1 MNKFRL
7 RIRVSLLSLFL
18 MIYLNTI
25 ASAAEIQV
33 SAGTDA
39 ISTAL
44 SGSSAGDILILI
56 TDGGNYTESSA
67 LIVDKAIT
75 IKAATGLT
83 AKPIWTTMGNNH
95 ITLQSN
101 VVLEGIIFE
110 GISNPDTAESAIIN
124 SATIPSDLTING
136 CEFRNFLD
144 KCICKQDLKVGSFD
158 SVIVANSIFSASEE
172 AIVLEGDHPQGAG
185 QHADNVPGALYL
197 SVEKC
202 TFYNLEGGAIKLEAY
217 VAPGDPVLANINYVT
232 INNCKGETVYLKEVD
247 ETSKVTNSVI
257 TNCNIAVKVKYSPA
271 DLKVTYCDLW
281 GNTIDFDKS
290 SNGGCSAGVGIFSHD
305 PWYKDAVNGDFNYA
319 WSQFSRASSEKTN
332 IGDSRWT
339 FYLDGPP
346 RLAVNTLG
354 SGSIQIAPVGP
365 YTVGDVVDIT
375 ALPNEGSELIGWY
388 GDTLNANSQ
397 ITMEAHRYVAA
408 QFAPVGANIVDINGT
423 FSGNVDWS
431 VVAIELKG
439 SGRITF
445 EEAQNG
451 GVLFATAPETL
462 TVTTDTTL
470 KAARNDL
477 YLAIISTKGHSDGH
491 PHNTQV
497 VDEVKGLGLNWE
509 HVATERGSR
518 NQTVLN
524 IYKAQGVPTGD
535 DIVSATLHN
544 FPAGFCIALTVVR
557 YSGVDRVNPI
567 GNILSQNVLGFN
579 GPVVEITGYPKPD
592 ARAIPNARPD
602 NTKYSVKLPVSE
614 STVAAFIAH
623 RNLTHT
629 PGEGFKERDEF
640 AVISGGNTNSISVVD
655 NAANP
660 PILLPAV
667 ADTISNAL
675 AGASDGDI
683 FILTTDGGI
692 YQEANTVVIDKSVTI
707 KAAEG
712 LTNPPTWTTG
722 GNKHITLQSD
732 LTLEGIVFEG
742 LFNSINAS
750 SAIINGATTPNNLT
764 INGCEFRNFS
774 DEIIFTEFN
783 EQICSFDSVFVN
795 NSLFHNSGS
804 GIMLNGDHPQGA
816 GQHADNIPGAYYLWV
831 ENCTLYNLAN
841 EGIKLEPYVPPG
853 PPAVAMINHVTVNNC
868 GAEGVYVKEVGP
880 SSKITNSIITNCGK
894 GVVIKYMTSL
904 EVTYSDV
911 WGNGKDYD
919 GGAFAGLGCFSHDPW
934 FVDAANGDF
943 RFMWAQIMNA
953 SSEKIQIGDS
963 RWTAYDNGPPR
974 LAVNTIGDG
983 TITIDP
989 VKEVYNVDDNVT
1001 LTAAPNAG
1009 AEFIGW
1015 IGDTLN
1021 AQGQV
1026 TMDAHKYVTA
1036 QFAPA
1041 GSKLI
1046 EFNGTFSNKV
1056 DWSVVAMELVPATGS
1071 QVTFA
1076 EIQTGKRLEVS
1087 GDTLQV
1093 ATDSVVTAVSNDLYL
1108 AAISTKGHSYG
1119 HSHNCTQVDSIWG
1132 LGLEWKH
1139 VNSVRGTRNGTHL
1152 EIYMAQGTP
1161 TGDDKVSVIVHN
1173 FPAGFCIAL
1182 SVVRYTGVHT
1192 ATPIGNIISH
1202 NSIGF
1207 NSAGVE
1213 ITGLPRPASS
1223 YDKPTYSVKLPVTGD
1238 AVCAFIA
1245 HRNVNH
1251 EAGEGFIERSE
1262 FWVESGGNTNS
1273 ITLVD
1278 KGVLTS
1284 VSSTTEKGIPLAFDL
1299 SQNYPN
1305 PFNPETMIRYQLPK
1319 ACDVKLVVFNLKGQ
1333 KVATLYNGVQQAGY
1347 HTIRWN
1353 GLDDQQRTVTSGIY
1367 FYRLEADSYSK
1378 TYKMLFVR

>member
-7 RIRVSLLSLFL
+7 RIRVYLFSLFL

-44 SGSSAGDILILI
+44 SGASAGDILVLV
-56 TDGGNYTESSA
+56 TDGGAYTESAA
-67 LIVDKAIT
+67 LIVDKAVT

-83 AKPIWTTMGNNH
+83 AMPVWTTAGTNH
-95 ITLQSN
+95 IILQSDL
-101 VVLEGIIFE
+101 VLGGILFE
-110 GISNPDTAESAIIN
+110 GLSGATTATSVIIN
-124 SATIPSDLTING
+124 GATTPNNLMVDG
-136 CEFRNFLD
+136 CEFRNLVD
-144 KCICKQDLKVGSFD
+144 KTIASEGADGTIFSFD
-158 SVIVANSIFSASEE
+158 SVMVKNCLFHTSGAG
-172 AIVLEGDHPQGAG
+172 IVLDGDHPQGAG
-185 QHADNVPGALYL
+185 QHADNVPGAYFLL
-197 SVEKC
+197 VDNS
-202 TFYNLEGGAIKLEAY
+202 TFYNLAGEGVKLEPY
-217 VAPGDPVLANINYVT
+217 VPPGDPAVAVVNYVT
-232 INNCKGETVYLKEVD
+232 VNNCGAEGVYVKEVGPG
-247 ETSKVTNSVI
+247 SMITNSVI
-257 TNCNIAVKVKYSPA
+257 TNCEVGVTIKYLDSFE
-271 DLKVTYCDLW
+271 VTYCDLW
-281 GNTIDFDKS
+281 NNGTDFD
-290 SNGGCSAGVGIFSHD
+290 GGAFAGMGCFSHD
-305 PWYKDAVNGDFNYA
+305 PWYKDAVNGDLNYA
-319 WSQFSRASSEKTN
+319 WSQFSRASSEKKN

-354 SGSIQIAPVGP
+354 SGSIQIAPDGP

-375 ALPNEGSELIGWY
+375 ALPDQGSELIGWY
-388 GDTLNANSQ
+388 GDTLNTDGQ
-397 ITMEAHRYVAA
+397 ITMDAHRYVAA

-445 EEAQNG
+445 EESQNG

-462 TVTTDTTL
+462 SVTTDTTL
-470 KAARNDL
+470 KGVRNDL

-509 HVATERGSR
+509 HVATQRGSR

-567 GNILSQNVLGFN
+567 GNILSQNVLGFT

-592 ARAIPNARPD
+592 ARAIPNAKPD
-602 NTKYSVKLPVSE
+602 NTNYSVKLPVSG
-614 STVAAFIAH
+614 STIAAFIAH

-640 AVISGGNTNSISVVD
+640 AVLSGGNTNSISVVD

-667 ADTISNAL
+667 ADTISKAM

-683 FILTTDGGI
+683 FILTTDGGV
-692 YQEANTVVIDKSVTI
+692 YQETNMVVIDKSVTI
-707 KAAEG
+707 RAAEG

-722 GNKHITLQSD
+722 GNNHITLQSD

-742 LFNSINAS
+742 HFNSINAL
-750 SAIINGATTPNNLT
+750 SAIVNGATTPNNLT
-764 INGCEFRNFS
+764 INGCEFGNFS

-795 NSLFHNSGS
+795 NCLFHNSGA

-816 GQHADNIPGAYYLWV
+816 GQHADNIPGTYYLWV
-831 ENCTLYNLAN
+831 ENCTLYDLAN

-853 PPAVAMINHVTVNNC
+853 PPVVAMINHVTVNNC

-911 WGNGKDYD
+911 WGNGKDFD
-919 GGAFAGLGCFSHDPW
+919 GGAFGGVGCFSHDPW

-943 RFMWAQIMNA
+943 RFMWSQIMNA

-963 RWTAYDNGPPR
+963 RWTTYDNGPPR

-989 VKEVYNVDDNVT
+989 VKEVYNVGDNVT
-1001 LTAAPNAG
+1001 LTVTPNAG

-1015 IGDTLN
+1015 IGDSLN

-1036 QFAPA
+1036 QCAPT
-1041 GSKLI
+1041 GSNI
-1046 EFNGTFSNKV
+1046 VEFNGTFSNKV

-1093 ATDSVVTAVSNDLYL
+1093 ATDSVITAVSNDLYL
-1108 AAISTKGHSYG
+1108 TAISTKGHSYG

-1139 VNSVRGTRNGTHL
+1139 VKSVRGTRNATHL

-1161 TGDDKVSVIVHN
+1161 TGDDKVSAIVHN

-1182 SVVRYTGVHT
+1182 SVVRYTGVQS

-1207 NSAGVE
+1207 DGAGVE

-1284 VSSTTEKGIPLAFDL
+1284 IAFIKEKGLPFTYDL

-1305 PFNPETMIRYQLPK
+1305 PFNPETMIKYQLPK

-1353 GLDDQQRTVTSGIY
+1353 GLDDQQRTITSGIY

-1378 TYKMLFVR
+1378 TCKMLFVR